1 METGETAVELAVS
14 AIESAIEYWRKAYI
28 TSFELAET
36 LMVNSILV
44 SDLFDEEDGILNN
57 IEAD

>member
-1 METGETAVELAVS
+1 VETGDTAVELAVE
-14 AIESAIEYWRKAYI
+14 AIESAIEYWRKDYI
-28 TSFELAET
+28 TDFELAMS
-36 LMVNSILV
+36 LMTNSILV

>member
-1 METGETAVELAVS
+1 VETGDTAVELAVE
-14 AIESAIEYWRKAYI
+14 AIESAIEYWRKDYI
-28 TSFELAET
+28 TDLELAMS
-36 LMVNSILV
+36 LMTNSILV

>member
-1 METGETAVELAVS
+1 METGDTAVELAVE
-14 AIESAIEYWRKAYI
+14 AIESAIEYWRKDYI
-28 TSFELAET
+28 TDFELAMS
-36 LMVNSILV
+36 LMTNSILV